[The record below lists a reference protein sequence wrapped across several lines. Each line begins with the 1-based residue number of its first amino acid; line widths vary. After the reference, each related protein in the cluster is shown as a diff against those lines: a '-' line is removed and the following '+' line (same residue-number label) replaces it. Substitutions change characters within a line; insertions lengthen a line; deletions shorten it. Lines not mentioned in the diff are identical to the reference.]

1 MGEQPSQDSPT
12 QYRPESWGADKEKR
26 NSPSKEYVCLSAD
39 WTHTS
44 QLSLES
50 LYR

>member
-12 QYRPESWGADKEKR
+12 LCRLLSLGADKEKG

-39 WTHTS
+39 
-44 QLSLES
+44 
-50 LYR
+50 